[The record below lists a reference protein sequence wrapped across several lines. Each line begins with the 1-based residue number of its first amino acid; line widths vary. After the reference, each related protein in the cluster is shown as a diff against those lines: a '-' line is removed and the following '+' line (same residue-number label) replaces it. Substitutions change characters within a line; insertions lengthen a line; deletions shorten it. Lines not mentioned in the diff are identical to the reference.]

1 MLSKTLFLVF
11 LKPPPLFFWHVCLF
25 LNVVVPIPS
34 RALVRVDLL
43 LALFVLAFSSSLT
56 EFRYASVSL
65 VLSPKG
71 KDDRLDWMPK
81 HFKGLKTEK
90 VDEESA

>member
-1 MLSKTLFLVF
+1 M
-11 LKPPPLFFWHVCLF
+11 C
-25 LNVVVPIPS
+25 
-34 RALVRVDLL
+34 
-43 LALFVLAFSSSLT
+43 FS
-56 EFRYASVSL
+56 YASVSL
-65 VLSPKG
+65 VLTPKG